1 MLGCQHVAQLRRP
14 QKPALQR
21 PLLQTQRRRAATEV
35 DCQAQVEWS
44 GGRGWVRWLV
54 SVWCESG
61 GSGRNKRLGWLRP
74 SKLHLHAFGCI
85 LPRMTVAGSRS
96 QSKGAG
102 QRSQG
107 ATQGQR
113 QRHAGGERGG
123 LFAETSELESALVAG
138 ACRATCTC
146 GSGLARL

>member
-1 MLGCQHVAQLRRP
+1 
-14 QKPALQR
+14 
-21 PLLQTQRRRAATEV
+21 
-35 DCQAQVEWS
+35 
-44 GGRGWVRWLV
+44 
-54 SVWCESG
+54 
-61 GSGRNKRLGWLRP
+61 
-74 SKLHLHAFGCI
+74 
-85 LPRMTVAGSRS
+85 MTVAGSRS
-96 QSKGAG
+96 QSKGSG

-123 LFAETSELESALVAG
+123 LFTEEASELESALVAG